1 MRYISLGK
9 IDKNSIPIFI
19 GCIFSF
25 LSRLLYSSDK
35 TELFKHS
42 IISNIV
48 SAFARMLT
56 IIPLIVLKIRSKR
69 NHDSGSLNKN
79 KNDVKLIYKNAKED
93 IIQGRGRYIILTSV
107 IFFIQGIMLV
117 YTIQVKTNFWIL
129 ENIITCIFYYL
140 IFKVKLF
147 KHHYLSIILIILIG
161 LILDLVFGN
170 LQKDFSENFFM
181 FVIRFFREILYSLHD
196 VINKYVME
204 KKFCTPYELSFY
216 NGLIGLILLSIFSVI
231 NYYYLEMDNFEEYLD
246 NIDRTEILAIIGYAI
261 TQLGL
266 YLFSLITN
274 KKNTPCHKFIIY
286 VFGQLAYY
294 MDFSA
299 NSIVLII
306 CVIFILFISLIF
318 NEIIE
323 INFWGLSDNT
333 KRNIIKR
340 GEFEDSNIDKIYT
353 VDDFWDNNP
362 DGEKN
367 KKATELIVYNRD
379 DEDES

>member
-48 SAFARMLT
+48 SALARMLT

-69 NHDSGSLNKN
+69 IHNSVYLNKN

-170 LQKDFSENFFM
+170 LQKDFSEKYYIHYM
-181 FVIRFFREILYSLHD
+181 MLL
-196 VINKYVME
+196 INM
-204 KKFCTPYELSFY
+204 
-216 NGLIGLILLSIFSVI
+216 
-231 NYYYLEMDNFEEYLD
+231 
-246 NIDRTEILAIIGYAI
+246 
-261 TQLGL
+261 
-266 YLFSLITN
+266 
-274 KKNTPCHKFIIY
+274 
-286 VFGQLAYY
+286 
-294 MDFSA
+294 
-299 NSIVLII
+299 
-306 CVIFILFISLIF
+306 
-318 NEIIE
+318 
-323 INFWGLSDNT
+323 
-333 KRNIIKR
+333 
-340 GEFEDSNIDKIYT
+340 
-353 VDDFWDNNP
+353 
-362 DGEKN
+362 
-367 KKATELIVYNRD
+367 
-379 DEDES
+379 